1 MTMDAEP
8 RRRRAAKLRDA
19 PPEDGYSLAMRL
31 PLTRLAAAP
40 LALATLLAACTG
52 GGSTGTV
59 PSDSAAPGGSTGPS
73 AAASAPASGSTGAGA
88 PCQTAPSP
96 NPANPPGWPIPGTSV
111 KASVFPVIVSS
122 EQICGQNRF
131 LFSFLDTQ
139 NQPVAAPDR
148 TASVAFYDLGRDPSK
163 PVSTSTGTFLWAI
176 EGSRGLYVTSVDF
189 SEAGEWGAEFTTAV
203 GSAPPETVRVRFEVK
218 PTGSPIPIGDAAP
231 SVKTP
236 TATDVGGDLAKLSSD
251 PSPDPTFFQVS
262 VDQALADH
270 KPFVLVFATPAFC
283 TSGQCG
289 PTLDIIKGV
298 AKAEPGFTFINVEPY
313 KLQYADGRLQPVL
326 DANGQLQ
333 PVQATI
339 DYGLLSE
346 PWIFVVDKSGKVSA
360 SFEAIVTATELT
372 AAIDAVR

>member
-1 MTMDAEP
+1 MRPP
-8 RRRRAAKLRDA
+8 R
-19 PPEDGYSLAMRL
+19 P
-31 PLTRLAAAP
+31 RLAAAP
-40 LALATLLAACTG
+40 LALALVLALVLAACA
-52 GGSTGTV
+52 GGSPAATTP
-59 PSDSAAPGGSTGPS
+59 PSVAPSAAPGS
-73 AAASAPASGSTGAGA
+73 ADAGA
-88 PCQTAPSP
+88 PCPTAPAP
-96 NPANPPGWPIPGTSV
+96 NPADPPGWPVPGTS
-111 KASVFPVIVSS
+111 AQTSVFPVIVSS

-131 LFSFLDTQ
+131 LFSFLDAQ

-148 TASVAFYDLGRDPSK
+148 TASVAFYDLGRDPST
-163 PVSTSTGTFLWAI
+163 PVSTSPGTFIWAI

-189 SEAGEWGAEFTTAV
+189 SEAGEWGAEFTTAAA
-203 GSAPPETVRVRFEVK
+203 GGAAPETVRVRFEVK
-218 PTGSPIPIGDAAP
+218 PTGSPIPIGGAAP

-236 TATDVGGDLAKLSSD
+236 TAADVGGDLAKLSSD
-251 PSPDPTFFQVS
+251 PSPDPTFYQAS

-313 KLQYADGRLQPVL
+313 KLAYSGGRLQPVL

-346 PWIFVVDKSGKVSA
+346 PWIFVVDRDGKVSA
-360 SFEAIVTATELT
+360 SFEAIVSAEELT
-372 AAIDAVR
+372 AAVDAVK